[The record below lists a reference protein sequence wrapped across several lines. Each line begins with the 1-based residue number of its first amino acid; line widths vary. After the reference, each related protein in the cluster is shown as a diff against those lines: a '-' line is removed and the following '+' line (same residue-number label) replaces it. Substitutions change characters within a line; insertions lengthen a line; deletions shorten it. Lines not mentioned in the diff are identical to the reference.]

1 MFIQTGFRQQT
12 NSSFCGTMSPD
23 VPALLAHTCPSA
35 VSLYTPNSEIFAQ
48 GERAGPLYLVEFGTV
63 RICRL
68 TADGRRQISAFHFA
82 GEVFGFE
89 YGTEHHFYAESVDSS
104 GIRVLRPK
112 LDDMMADAIL
122 PLALKSLTRAQEHL
136 LVLGRQNGAEKMA
149 AFLLDLADRQGN
161 TSVID
166 FSMQRNDIADYLG
179 LSFETVSRILT
190 RLKLAKIISIPH
202 VKQIEMLDIEA
213 LEDLRG

>member
-1 MFIQTGFRQQT
+1 MFIQTSFRQQT
-12 NSSFCGTMSPD
+12 NSSAGGTMSPD

-35 VSLYTPNSEIFAQ
+35 VSLYTANSEIFAQ
-48 GERAGPLYLVEFGTV
+48 GEPAGPLYLVEFGTV

-89 YGTEHHFYAESVDSS
+89 YGREHHFYAESVDSS

-136 LVLGRQNGAEKMA
+136 LVLGRQNGAEKLA